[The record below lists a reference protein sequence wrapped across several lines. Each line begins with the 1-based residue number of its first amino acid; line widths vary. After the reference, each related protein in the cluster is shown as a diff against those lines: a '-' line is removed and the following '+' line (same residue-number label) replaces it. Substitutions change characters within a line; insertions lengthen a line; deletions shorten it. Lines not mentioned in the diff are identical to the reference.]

1 MFWRCAHTT
10 KMEVLEDFQHVSK
23 HLFTHT
29 CTFNKSNMAGSSRVG
44 VKMCTLMEGSRR
56 SPCVLHERKKVYTCG
71 HLFSRMNSPIMP
83 HTPAAGPA
91 TANRFFAFAAA
102 HTDREPHIRDW
113 QNVCIMASKIA
124 LSADFTTDDD
134 VEWPLKEGN
143 AESSLQTVT

>member
-1 MFWRCAHTT
+1 
-10 KMEVLEDFQHVSK
+10 
-23 HLFTHT
+23 
-29 CTFNKSNMAGSSRVG
+29 MAGSSRVG
-44 VKMCTLMEGSRR
+44 VKMCTFMEGSRR
-56 SPCVLHERKKVYTCG
+56 SPCVLHERKTVYTCG

-83 HTPAAGPA
+83 HTLAASPA

-143 AESSLQTVT
+143 AESSLQL